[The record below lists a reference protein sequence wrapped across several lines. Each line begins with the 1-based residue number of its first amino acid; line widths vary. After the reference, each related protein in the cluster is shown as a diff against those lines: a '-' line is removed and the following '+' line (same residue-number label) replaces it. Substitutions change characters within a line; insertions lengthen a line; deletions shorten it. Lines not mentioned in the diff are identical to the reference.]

1 MADSPGYWLSD
12 SEVMTQRDQFDIF
25 DLVVIVRVV
34 NLRFA
39 EIMMSVL
46 NIWSSRVHCGEK
58 FILICK
64 VVYIRV

>member
-1 MADSPGYWLSD
+1 MDN
-12 SEVMTQRDQFDIF
+12 IF
-25 DLVVIVRVV
+25 YFIVIVEVV
-34 NLRFA
+34 NPRFA